1 MEFIKE
7 NLTTICILIATIS
20 ISLSIYKG
28 KFSMKNIK
36 AEADA
41 MSSKTNSDLVKTVTT
56 TKTTANGEE
65 TTVTTYTSNEVIK
78 PAKGVHIGWWIMWFI
93 ICFPALIIVAVI
105 HFNKLRK

>member
-20 ISLSIYKG
+20 ISLSIYQG

-36 AEADA
+36 TEADA
-41 MSSKTNSDLVKTVTT
+41 MSSKTNSDLVKTV